1 MVLEIL
7 SYVQAFQYMGEC
19 QTFQKCSCLNL
30 LGPMDMNLD
39 SFLPECYRISTTGN
53 DAMEGSDRPGG
64 EVTVHEVLRG
74 QVDHPGRYLLG
85 NVQHLTLGQLHRSG
99 GLALGHQ
106 NRVRTM
112 SPVKEQAGN
121 DC

>member
-1 MVLEIL
+1 MGVKL
-7 SYVQAFQYMGEC
+7 S
-19 QTFQKCSCLNL
+19 KSL

-39 SFLPECYRISTTGN
+39 SFLPECYRISGN
-53 DAMEGSDRPGG
+53 IAMEGRDRPGG

-74 QVDHPGRYLLG
+74 QVDHAGRYLLG

-99 GLALGHQ
+99 GLALSHQ

-121 DC
+121 